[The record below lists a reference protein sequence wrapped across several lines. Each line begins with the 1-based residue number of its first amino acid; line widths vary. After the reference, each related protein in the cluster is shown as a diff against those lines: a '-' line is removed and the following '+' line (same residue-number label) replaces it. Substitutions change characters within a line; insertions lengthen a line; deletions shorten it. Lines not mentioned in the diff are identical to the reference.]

1 VVETSRLLFTIAGEP
16 PAPQK
21 ATRELHSG
29 IVCPSGAGL
38 FRRSTLFLLEFAM
51 VAVPSVR
58 VGSSV
63 TYDKLTVFP
72 LFLEAPAKP
81 HYRLSEEALADGS
94 AVVEEVTEGGSVPNL
109 AVDNKGETLVLF
121 VEGQELRGA
130 KQNRVLNTS
139 VLIAA
144 KTRTVL
150 PVSCVEQ
157 GRWRYVSKNFT
168 SSDYHCSA
176 KMRRVLKK
184 SVNDSTMSGG
194 GHNSDQ
200 GAVWTEVSRQ
210 MSSTGSASPTM
221 AMADTMTTHKPYID
235 RHVAEVPYTEG
246 AAGLAVVVGG
256 KIVSVDLFDAPE
268 TCRKVWPRV
277 ISGMA
282 MDAMEEQTA
291 APVSTDEVSAALASL
306 SGEPWKSVPAAGA
319 GEEQRSESAKWHG
332 SVLTLNGNI
341 VHGSLVAV

>member
-1 VVETSRLLFTIAGEP
+1 
-16 PAPQK
+16 
-21 ATRELHSG
+21 
-29 IVCPSGAGL
+29 
-38 FRRSTLFLLEFAM
+38 M

-58 VGSSV
+58 VGAPV
-63 TYDKLTVFP
+63 TYDKLSVFP
-72 LFLEAPAKP
+72 LFLESPARP
-81 HYRLSEEALADGS
+81 NYRLAEEALADGS

-109 AVDNKGETLVLF
+109 AVDNKGDTLVLF

-144 KTRTVL
+144 HTKTVL

-157 GRWRYVSKNFT
+157 GRWRYVSKSFS

-194 GHNSDQ
+194 GHSSDQ
-200 GAVWTEVSRQ
+200 GAVWGEVSRQ
-210 MSSTGSASPTM
+210 MHSTGSASPTM
-221 AMADTMTTHKPYID
+221 AMADTMSTHKPHID
-235 RHVAEVPYTEG
+235 RHVAEVPYSEG

-282 MDAMEEQTA
+282 MDAMEEQGYST
-291 APVSTDEVSAALASL
+291 VSPDEVASALAGLHS
-306 SGEPWKSVPAAGA
+306 EPWKPVAAAGA
-319 GEEQRSESAKWHG
+319 GEEQRSESPKWHG
-332 SVLTLNGNI
+332 SVLTLNGNL